1 MDISASE
8 VSTWITNIGKG
19 ALKNMKEKTKKD
31 SEDKKISDVK
41 EKKIGASS
49 VEHKTQ
55 NEEGKEASVHEN

>member
-1 MDISASE
+1 
-8 VSTWITNIGKG
+8 
-19 ALKNMKEKTKKD
+19 MKEKTKKD